1 MTVGYLNG
9 KYAPL
14 SELQISPMDRGF
26 LFGDGVYEVIPC
38 YDSKMVA
45 MSYHIERLH
54 QSMDGIAL
62 SSPHNDAELILLLK
76 DVVARNG
83 GGDLGIYLQLTRG
96 VAEKR
101 QHAFP
106 EQSKPTVFAY
116 AFEISPPSDGSPET
130 ASCFKTVTRQD
141 QRWGRCHIKSTALL
155 GNVLHMMEAVAED
168 AEEVLLFNERDE
180 LTEAAACN
188 VFVVS
193 QDKILTPELD
203 HQKLPGVTR
212 RQCLELIEAHTNWPV
227 EVRPVS
233 RNEVMNAQEVW
244 LSSSTKELA
253 PVISIDGSPV
263 GNGLP
268 GARWSAAQK
277 LFQQHRFSSP

>member
-1 MTVGYLNG
+1 MIIAYLNG
-9 KYAPL
+9 DYAPL
-14 SELQISPMDRGF
+14 ADIRISPMDRGF

-38 YDSKMVA
+38 YDGRMVA
-45 MSYHIERLH
+45 LQYHLERLR
-54 QSMDGIAL
+54 QSLDGIAL
-62 SSPHNDAELILLLK
+62 SRPQSDEQFISMLEEI
-76 DVVARNG
+76 VARNG
-83 GGDLGIYLQLTRG
+83 SGNLGIYLQITRG
-96 VAEKR
+96 VVEKR

-106 EQSKPTVFAY
+106 EHPLPTVFAY
-116 AFEISPPSDGSPET
+116 AFDISPPSDGSPET
-130 ASCFKTVTRQD
+130 ASCFRAVTRRD

-155 GNVLHMMEAVAED
+155 GNVLHMMEAVDEE
-168 AEEVLLFNERDE
+168 AEEVLLFNDQDE

-193 QDKILTPELD
+193 GERILTPQLD

-212 RQCLELIEAHTNWPV
+212 RQCLELLAAHTNWSV

-233 RNEVMNAQEVW
+233 RGEVLSASEIW

-253 PVISIDGSPV
+253 PVVSLDGKPINE
-263 GNGLP
+263 GRP

>member
-1 MTVGYLNG
+1 MTMGYLNG

-38 YDSKMVA
+38 YDGKMVA
-45 MSYHIERLH
+45 MAYHIERLH

-62 SSPHNDAELILLLK
+62 APPHSDAELISLLEDL
-76 DVVARNG
+76 VEQNG
-83 GGDLGIYLQLTRG
+83 RGDLGIYLQLTRG
-96 VAEKR
+96 VGEKR

-106 EQSKPTVFAY
+106 EKSTPTVFAY
-116 AFEISPPSDGSPET
+116 AFDISPPSDGSAET
-130 ASCFKTVTRQD
+130 ASCFKTVTRPD

-155 GNVLHMMEAVAED
+155 GNVLHMMEAVEED
-168 AEEVLLFNERDE
+168 AEEVLLFNEHDE

-193 QDKILTPELD
+193 QDKLLTPDLD

-212 RQCLELIEAHTNWPV
+212 RQCLELIDAHTDWTV

-233 RNEVMNAQEVW
+233 RSEVMNAQEVW

-277 LFQQHRFSSP
+277 LFQAYRFSSP

>member
-1 MTVGYLNG
+1 
-9 KYAPL
+9 
-14 SELQISPMDRGF
+14 
-26 LFGDGVYEVIPC
+26 
-38 YDSKMVA
+38 
-45 MSYHIERLH
+45 
-54 QSMDGIAL
+54 
-62 SSPHNDAELILLLK
+62 LLLE

-116 AFEISPPSDGSPET
+116 AFEVSPPSNGSPET

-212 RQCLELIEAHTNWPV
+212 RQCLELIEAHTDWSV

-233 RNEVMNAQEVW
+233 RSEVMNAQEVW

>member
-1 MTVGYLNG
+1 MTIAYLNG
-9 KYAPL
+9 DYAPL
-14 SELQISPMDRGF
+14 ADIRISPMDRGF

-38 YDSKMVA
+38 YDGQMVA
-45 MSYHIERLH
+45 LQYHLERLH
-54 QSMDGIAL
+54 QSLDGIAL
-62 SSPHNDAELILLLK
+62 SRPTSDEQLIKMLEQI
-76 DVVARNG
+76 VARNG
-83 GGDLGIYLQLTRG
+83 AGNLGIYLQITRG

-106 EQSKPTVFAY
+106 EHPLPTIFAY
-116 AFEISPPSDGSPET
+116 AFDISPPSDGSPET
-130 ASCFKTVTRQD
+130 ASCSRAVTRRD

-155 GNVLHMMEAVAED
+155 GNVLHMMEAVEEE
-168 AEEVLLFNERDE
+168 AEEVLLFNDQDE

-193 QDKILTPELD
+193 GDRILTPQLD
-203 HQKLPGVTR
+203 HQKLAGVTR
-212 RQCLELIEAHTNWPV
+212 RQCLELLAAHTDWSV

-233 RNEVMNAQEVW
+233 RGEVLNASEIW

-253 PVISIDGSPV
+253 PVVSLDGKPINE
-263 GNGLP
+263 GRP

-277 LFQQHRFSSP
+277 LFEQHRFSSP